1 MLKTLII
8 DDEQRA
14 INGVVHHLKAHPDYT
29 ICGTAQTVD
38 EAIELTTKL
47 QPDLVFLDIVL
58 GTKTGFDYLNHFYPN
73 INFHI
78 IFTTAYDEY
87 AVRAFEYSA
96 LSYLLK
102 PLDLEKFKEA
112 LLKMNEKVTAKESLD
127 RLKSLEYNIKRQSSF
142 KLIHIA
148 TTERYYRIKSKDI
161 LYLKSDSNYT
171 HFHLK
176 NETKI
181 TASKTLKYY
190 TKILKESH
198 FFKVHKSYLV
208 NTEEIKSYRKKSG
221 ELIMNNG
228 TSLTVAVRRQKEL
241 IERFFS

>member
-102 PLDLEKFKEA
+102 PLDSEKFKEA
-112 LLKMNEKVTAKESLD
+112 LLKMNTIIAEKETLE
-127 RLKSLEYNIKRQSSF
+127 RLRSLEYNFKREA
-142 KLIHIA
+142 KYKYIHIS
-148 TTERYYRIKSKDI
+148 TIERHYKIKSKDI
-161 LYLKSDSNYT
+161 LFLKSDSNYT
-171 HFHLK
+171 HFYLK
-176 NETKI
+176 NGTRII
-181 TASKTLKYY
+181 TTKTLKYY
-190 TKILKESH
+190 TELLKESH
-198 FFKVHKSYLV
+198 FFKAHKSYFV